1 MCRLEHPHIVKI
13 YECFEERQS
22 LWVAMELCRGGE
34 LYEYVAAVAQH
45 KRQEGGAFG
54 EPEARLYFRQ
64 MLHAVS
70 FLHKARIVHRDIKSG
85 PYFHLFSFKEMLFQS
100 LRTENFLLL
109 GDPGTAEG
117 TEQCCTLRN
126 HLYKSLKTH
135 GNTLERRSIPVDSN
149 LFSATCREA
158 ASSSYVTSARPCN

>member
-64 MLHAVS
+64 MLHAVGGPRAPADGCGRGWEASRTLEVS

-85 PYFHLFSFKEMLFQS
+85 PPLKSVKEML
-100 LRTENFLLL
+100 
-109 GDPGTAEG
+109 GTA
-117 TEQCCTLRN
+117 
-126 HLYKSLKTH
+126 
-135 GNTLERRSIPVDSN
+135 
-149 LFSATCREA
+149 
-158 ASSSYVTSARPCN
+158 